1 MRISDWSS
9 DVCSSDLDLEYKCSG
24 EREIWP
30 WMLKQVQHDEVGEQQ
45 GLKPPSPPQ
54 GPALERLEHRQQL
67 VGHRRRRALR
77 LRDMDADLD
86 PGGAQVVA
94 AFAVEFEQKGHR
106 ASADARAAHADVDP
120 FVEQARHLVI
130 DLGAGRSEEHTS
142 ELPSLNRLPYAVL

>member
-67 VGHRRRRALR
+67 VGHRRRPALR
-77 LRDMDADLD
+77 HRDMDADLA
-86 PGGAQVVA
+86 PGGAQFA
-94 AFAVEFEQKGHR
+94 EAFAVDFDMDSHR
-106 ASADARAAHADVDP
+106 HSAAQQPGTAHSQLLIAT
-120 FVEQARHLVI
+120 ERTT
-130 DLGAGRSEEHTS
+130 G
-142 ELPSLNRLPYAVL
+142 NN